1 MSSDKPV
8 FCVIGAGHGGLAMA
22 GHLALQ
28 GFQVRLFNRTPDRLR
43 PVQVRG
49 SIDVTGEVMGFGK
62 ITMTTDQPGKALAGV
77 DVIMVAIPAT
87 GHAAIAETCAP
98 HLKSGQ
104 IVILNPGRTFGA
116 IEFYQTLRQHGCDA
130 DVTIAE
136 AQTFIYASRVSG
148 PGQVRIFRIKNSI
161 PLATLKAHLIPATL
175 KAIGD
180 AYPQFVPGD
189 NVFKTSF
196 DNIGAVFHPALVL
209 LNAGWIE
216 DQADFEFYHQG
227 ASPSVASVL
236 EKLDAERVA
245 VAAGLG
251 IHAMTAREWLYFA
264 YDAAGKTLREAMLA
278 NPGYHGILA
287 PHQTDMRYVTE
298 DVPCSL
304 VPMSSIGKQL
314 SVPTPVMD
322 SLISLASAMH
332 GTKYWE
338 KGRTVE
344 KMGIDKLG
352 LKELRLLAIGELP
365 EKSAQASVPQ
375 QEVHEA

>member
-22 GHLALQ
+22 GHLSLQ

-49 SIDVTGEVMGFGK
+49 GVDVTGEVMGFAK
-62 ITMTTDQPGKALAGV
+62 LAMATDKPEEAFAGA
-77 DVIMVAIPAT
+77 DVIMIAVPAT
-87 GHAAIAETCAP
+87 GHATIAEICAP
-98 HLKSGQ
+98 HLKPGQ
-104 IVILNPGRTFGA
+104 IVVLNPGRTFGA
-116 IEFYQTLRQHGCDA
+116 IEFYQTLRRHDCVA

-136 AQTFIYASRVSG
+136 TQTFIYASRVSG
-148 PGQVRIFRIKNSI
+148 PGQVKIFRIKNSI
-161 PLATLKAHLIPATL
+161 PLATLVAHRIPDTL
-175 KAIGD
+175 RTISQ

-189 NVFKTSF
+189 NIFKTSF
-196 DNIGAVFHPALVL
+196 DNIGAVFHPAIVI
-209 LNAGWIE
+209 LNAGWID
-216 DQADFEFYHQG
+216 DQDDFEFYHQG

-245 VAAGLG
+245 VAAALG

-278 NPGYHGILA
+278 NPGYHVILA
-287 PHQTDMRYVTE
+287 PHQTDMRYITE

-314 SVPTPVMD
+314 GVPTPVMD
-322 SLISLASAMH
+322 SLISLAAAMH
-332 GTKYWE
+332 GRNYWE
-338 KGRTVE
+338 EGRTVE
-344 KMGIDKLG
+344 KMGIDKLS

-365 EKSAQASVPQ
+365 ETNAPASVS
-375 QEVHEA
+375 